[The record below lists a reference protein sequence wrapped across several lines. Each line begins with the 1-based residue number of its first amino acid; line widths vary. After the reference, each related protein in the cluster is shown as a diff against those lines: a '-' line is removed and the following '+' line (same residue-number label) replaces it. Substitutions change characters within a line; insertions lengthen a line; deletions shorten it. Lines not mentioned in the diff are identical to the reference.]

1 MQARK
6 NIDMRS
12 LRFFVDLLATGS
24 LQKTGDNFA
33 MSPATAQRTLAKLR
47 LCFDDSLFERQGFS
61 MMPTPKARAVAG
73 EVRSILAAF
82 DHAGAGEEAFKGRE
96 HRLRVTA
103 FDNAA
108 IAVLSRIFGPVRNR
122 APKLRFQILQA
133 DERMFEQLRSDDI
146 DFAVYARQGVPADCL
161 SAPLVTTPYVWVVR
175 KGHPLEKEAERKG
188 FVAREVAVRFP
199 QVIANAQ
206 PDRRREPNGPA
217 EGWFAQGAGRPIA
230 AMPFFLAAPYFLDE
244 LSVTLVPKATAETV
258 FDERRFSL
266 LPTEPGAPKLT
277 MRLAWTAA
285 RDRDPFHQWMRALIT
300 SVAQELNE
308 VEADVG
314 A

>member
-1 MQARK
+1 MP
-6 NIDMRS
+6 
-12 LRFFVDLLATGS
+12 FVEISCLVFS
-24 LQKTGDNFA
+24 SKT
-33 MSPATAQRTLAKLR
+33 
-47 LCFDDSLFERQGFS
+47 
-61 MMPTPKARAVAG
+61 
-73 EVRSILAAF
+73 I
-82 DHAGAGEEAFKGRE
+82 
-96 HRLRVTA
+96 RVTA

-108 IAVLSRIFGPVRNR
+108 IAVLSRIFGPVRKR

-133 DERMFEQLRSDDI
+133 DERMFEQLRADDI

-217 EGWFAQGAGRPIA
+217 EGWFAQGAERPIA

-244 LSVTLVPKATAETV
+244 SSVTLVPKATAETV

-300 SVAQELNE
+300 SAAQGLNE
-308 VEADVG
+308 GEG
-314 A
+314 ESGKE